1 MQFIVHLVAW
11 TFPKITLMK
20 MNSCRLLS
28 SQLYFGLYSLF
39 VPVECQAKILLFS
52 EMRITRKIFTLV
64 VANLFFLNRF
74 SGDIIFSSLVSYAFF
89 VFLFVF
95 LLVCLFFEM
104 KNIYLLIHIQL
115 CGRVSDKKNSL
126 GRFPEARLLYLAL
139 SVALNLI

>member
-89 VFLFVF
+89 VFLFV
-95 LLVCLFFEM
+95 CFFEM

-115 CGRVSDKKNSL
+115 CGRVSDKENSL